1 MHAKHLPS
9 SHSRASVPATP
20 SWGARLLRPLHRAIW
35 ATPQRRARKL
45 LQFAEVEAEGARD
58 LYRAAE
64 VTSDPVLRRRLFAHA
79 REEARHADLFRSRGL
94 AIRKDLAPSRPDR
107 GITDALGSGE
117 HGFDDLPVAHE
128 KAPDLLAFIH
138 LSESAAAR
146 EFAAYCSVLDA
157 DPETRAVLERIGRD
171 EVSHMR
177 YSLAEL
183 ERVAPGRA
191 RRTLWGARLKRL
203 WQGYLRAAS
212 LIANAVATVLLTLQ
226 YFILLPPFAL
236 LAKRS
241 ARHEA
246 LGWTRRTI
254 TARGTGVLT

>member
-1 MHAKHLPS
+1 MHAKHSPPS
-9 SHSRASVPATP
+9 PPRPTF
-20 SWGARLLRPLHRAIW
+20 GARLLWPLHRAIW

-79 REEARHADLFRSRGL
+79 REEARHADQFRSRGL
-94 AIRKDLAPSRPDR
+94 AIRRDLTPFRSGR
-107 GITDALGSGE
+107 GISDALGSGE

-128 KAPDLLAFIH
+128 NAPELLAFIH

-146 EFAAYCSVLDA
+146 EFATYCSVLDA
-157 DPETRAVLERIGRD
+157 DPETRAVLEAIGRD
-171 EVSHMR
+171 EMSHMR

-183 ERVAPGRA
+183 ERVAPGQA
-191 RRTLWGARLKRL
+191 RRTLWAARLRRL
-203 WQGYLRAAS
+203 WQGYLRIAT
-212 LIANAVATVLLTLQ
+212 LIANAFATVLLTLQ

-241 ARHEA
+241 AGREA
-246 LGWTRRTI
+246 LGWTRRKAETL
-254 TARGTGVLT
+254 APAGREF